1 MPTAHR
7 PQNRLI
13 LFLVDFAAIC
23 CAWIVYYYLRVE
35 SGLFTTITIPEF
47 AIPMLV
53 VAGYWIVLYWIFGL
67 YRPWYAQSRFD
78 EFTLILKT
86 VTFGVLVLFFLIFI
100 DDTITQDPAA
110 SRLKILLY
118 WAVLVGFTGAGRLAL
133 RSVRRRMLIAGIGL
147 HTTVIIGPDERSRDL
162 FRTLRQFPALGHRF
176 IGFLSTDTHD
186 ATAAHDANSA
196 PAATT
201 AHDANCAPA
210 ATTAH
215 TAPDEASD
223 LPRLGTLDDLERVI
237 ESREVEDIIITL
249 DSTEHER
256 LLDVIGRASAFK
268 LRIKI
273 RPDLYDIVSGQ
284 ARTNQLYG
292 VPLIEV
298 TPQLMAPWEE
308 VAKRTFDIVVSAL
321 ALVVG
326 APLFLIIAVAQKI
339 GSPGPIFYRQERVGK
354 DGRVFQIVKFRT
366 MYVDAESRTGPTWAV
381 QDDPRVTP
389 LGRFLRKSH
398 LDELPQFFNVLEGD
412 MSIVGPRPERP
423 FFVEQFIREIPL
435 YRRRLN
441 VRPGITGWAQVR
453 HTYDQTIDDVRT
465 KLSYDLFYIENMSL
479 RMDMKIMISTLYT
492 VFAGKG
498 HA

>member
-13 LFLVDFAAIC
+13 LFLVDLAAIC

-110 SRLKILLY
+110 SRMKILLY

-147 HTTVIIGPDERSRDL
+147 HTTVIIGPDTRSEEL

-176 IGFLSTDTHD
+176 IGFLSTD
-186 ATAAHDANSA
+186 ANGARGEAA
-196 PAATT
+196 
-201 AHDANCAPA
+201 
-210 ATTAH
+210 
-215 TAPDEASD
+215 D
-223 LPRLGTLDDLERVI
+223 LPCLGTLDDLEHVI
-237 ESREVEDIIITL
+237 EHNEVEDIIITL

-256 LLDVIGRASAFK
+256 LLEIIGRASAFK

-308 VAKRTFDIVVSAL
+308 VAKRTFDIVVSTL

-326 APLFLIIAVAQKI
+326 APIFVLIAIAQKI

-381 QDDPRVTP
+381 HDDPRVTP

>member
-1 MPTAHR
+1 MSTAHR

-118 WAVLVGFTGAGRLAL
+118 WAVLFVFTGAGRLAL
-133 RSVRRRMLIAGIGL
+133 RSVRRRMLVAGIGL
-147 HTTVIIGPDERSRDL
+147 HNTVIVGPDARSEDL
-162 FRTLRQFPALGHRF
+162 HRTLRQFPALGHRF
-176 IGFLSTDTHD
+176 IGFLSTE
-186 ATAAHDANSA
+186 ANGVRSES
-196 PAATT
+196 T
-201 AHDANCAPA
+201 
-210 ATTAH
+210 
-215 TAPDEASD
+215 D
-223 LPRLGTLDDLERVI
+223 LPCLGTLDDLERVI
-237 ESREVEDIIITL
+237 EHNEVEDIIITL

-256 LLDVIGRASAFK
+256 LLEVIGRASAFK

-308 VAKRTFDIVVSAL
+308 VAKRGFDIVVSAL

-326 APLFLIIAVAQKI
+326 APLFVLIAIAQKI

-381 QDDPRVTP
+381 HDDPRVTP

>member
-53 VAGYWIVLYWIFGL
+53 VAAYWIVLYWIFGL

-147 HTTVIIGPDERSRDL
+147 HTTVIIGPDDRSTEL

-176 IGFLSTDTHD
+176 IGFLSTDASDVHGD
-186 ATAAHDANSA
+186 TA
-196 PAATT
+196 
-201 AHDANCAPA
+201 
-210 ATTAH
+210 
-215 TAPDEASD
+215 D

-237 ESREVEDIIITL
+237 ESNSVEDIIITL

-256 LLDVIGRASAFK
+256 LLEVIGRASAFK

-308 VAKRTFDIVVSAL
+308 VAKRTFDIVISAL

-326 APLFLIIAVAQKI
+326 APLFLIIAIAQKI

>member
-1 MPTAHR
+1 MPTAHSS
-7 PQNRLI
+7 QSRLI
-13 LFLVDFAAIC
+13 LFLVDTAAIC
-23 CAWIVYYYLRVE
+23 CAWFVYYYLRVE
-35 SGLFTTITIPEF
+35 SGLFTTITLPEF
-47 AIPMLV
+47 TIPMLV
-53 VAGYWIVLYWIFGL
+53 VAGYWIVLFWIFGL

-78 EFTLILKT
+78 EFTLLLKT

-100 DDTITQDPAA
+100 DDTLTQDPAA
-110 SRLKILLY
+110 SRLKILIY
-118 WAVLVGFTGAGRLAL
+118 WAFLLVFVGTGRLAL

-147 HTTVIIGPDERSRDL
+147 HATVIIGPDAKSDDL
-162 FRTLRQFPALGHRF
+162 HRTLRQFPALGHRF
-176 IGFLSTDTHD
+176 IGFITSDG
-186 ATAAHDANSA
+186 ARERSEAAA
-196 PAATT
+196 
-201 AHDANCAPA
+201 
-210 ATTAH
+210 
-215 TAPDEASD
+215 
-223 LPRLGTLDDLERVI
+223 LPCLGTLDELERIIDEHGV
-237 ESREVEDIIITL
+237 DDLIITL
-249 DSTEHER
+249 DSTEHEQ

-268 LRIKI
+268 VRIKI

-308 VAKRTFDIVVSAL
+308 VAKRAFDIIVSTL
-321 ALVVG
+321 ALVIG
-326 APLFLIIAVAQKI
+326 APLFLIIAIAQKI

-354 DGRVFQIVKFRT
+354 DGQVFQIVKFRT

-453 HTYDQTIDDVRT
+453 HTYDQTIEDVRT

-492 VFAGKG
+492 VVAGKG